1 MNSDDQ
7 QIENTIITDQDDQK
21 LINAFTQALIKYDEI
36 KEQEYK
42 DKKKAESE
50 EFKKRIGLKDNKFAL
65 IPFIKLLLRPKYY
78 LNVTTVNSSLI
89 AIIVQMIYSFCE
101 ILFFTLSI
109 FCIAYIPIQFTLPF
123 LPILKWYYNIILAI
137 WAFGFLIIS
146 RFFRVIVIKVDSI
159 KDESKL
165 YNMFGVFISLISL
178 VLAIISVVLAVIAF

>member
-109 FCIAYIPIQFTLPF
+109 FCIAY
-123 LPILKWYYNIILAI
+123 NIILAI